1 MLNHIWEL
9 SVNLAETILFYFYI
23 KSVLYS
29 HTGKKAKKFCYL
41 FFLFIGITLLNYLK
55 VYSLFT
61 VLFALIG
68 HIIYSVFFFE
78 NKLPEKIFYG
88 SLFSVICI
96 VSEFIP
102 FLVLMSF
109 SNKDASVLLVNG
121 SLRMISTSIYLFL
134 IIIFILI
141 IRFLFGRE
149 TFWSPKDKLIYLFIC
164 LAGVTMS
171 HFILL
176 STVQTKQED
185 TNHLVFKLAI
195 INVTFLVLF
204 LSLVIYIYELSV
216 SKSRVHTLLEQ
227 QKQYELEEQQYYSLL
242 SSTESLRNIK
252 HDMEIH
258 LQNIQKLA
266 SDNKIASL
274 NEYVAKYISTISTA
288 HSFISSGNVAIDCVL
303 STKLSEA
310 TSLGI
315 ATEYSILLPEHF
327 EMDMIVLSSLLGNLW
342 NNAIEACQRMMHSE
356 TADSVFINFYI
367 KPFQDMTIIH
377 IENSFDGIVI
387 PSDKYYFDTRKTDKE
402 HGFGLKR
409 INEIVDNEDGMVQIC
424 TDNNLFSVHIM
435 LPLKETS
442 YENNDT

>member
-134 IIIFILI
+134 IIIFIL
-141 IRFLFGRE
+141 
-149 TFWSPKDKLIYLFIC
+149 
-164 LAGVTMS
+164 
-171 HFILL
+171 
-176 STVQTKQED
+176 
-185 TNHLVFKLAI
+185 
-195 INVTFLVLF
+195 
-204 LSLVIYIYELSV
+204 
-216 SKSRVHTLLEQ
+216 
-227 QKQYELEEQQYYSLL
+227 
-242 SSTESLRNIK
+242 
-252 HDMEIH
+252 
-258 LQNIQKLA
+258 
-266 SDNKIASL
+266 
-274 NEYVAKYISTISTA
+274 KY
-288 HSFISSGNVAIDCVL
+288 F
-303 STKLSEA
+303 
-310 TSLGI
+310 
-315 ATEYSILLPEHF
+315 SI
-327 EMDMIVLSSLLGNLW
+327 
-342 NNAIEACQRMMHSE
+342 
-356 TADSVFINFYI
+356 
-367 KPFQDMTIIH
+367 
-377 IENSFDGIVI
+377 
-387 PSDKYYFDTRKTDKE
+387 
-402 HGFGLKR
+402 
-409 INEIVDNEDGMVQIC
+409 
-424 TDNNLFSVHIM
+424 
-435 LPLKETS
+435 
-442 YENNDT
+442 